1 MRSRED
7 LMVKVREALRHPK
20 ADLLFE
26 IGLEESTP
34 TKAAQRAQQ
43 EGLSN
48 EEEKLVKWIAV
59 FKRDHGDGWFRA
71 LRGIIENTETEN
83 SEMVLTKEEKRSLE
97 SLTKS
102 KVREMTTTF
111 INRGYGRE
119 VAEVLVAR
127 WDVAGISGEFFN
139 QLRNRCEKQPAFD
152 PRKVK
157 EEYLRKYM
165 DACDKGYFLPDLL
178 GMDTDTALENI
189 PDPEPGHESYLLVV
203 NCLPLARLMKF
214 ILVDGKRGE
223 CLMNENNIESV
234 VETPR
239 TLFYW
244 IYDVDAEAGTGSTE
258 GMSAFEAEELI
269 CTGLIEQRRGLT
281 VREAVCL
288 IICDSDS
295 LLNSLGYLC
304 VGSRIEGEFVPALGL
319 LYYRPAEAKV
329 CLTYTHFD
337 GFRGDLWITPT
348 CLKN

>member
-214 ILVDGKRGE
+214 VVVDGERGK
-223 CLMNENNIESV
+223 CLLNENEIEDV
-234 VETPR
+234 VGVPK

-244 IYDVDAEAGTGSTE
+244 RYDVEDGKATCGKKPVDAQKSFGRKKRQA
-258 GMSAFEAEELI
+258 
-269 CTGLIEQRRGLT
+269 LT
-281 VREAVCL
+281 AREVVCL
-288 IICDSDS
+288 AIADSGALKDH
-295 LLNSLGYLC
+295 NVFA
-304 VGSRIEGEFVPALGL
+304 VGSCHGGGNVASLWLSGGEPRL
-319 LYYRPAEAKV
+319 LWHWANSSLSGWGSAS
-329 CLTYTHFD
+329 CLS
-337 GFRGDLWITPT
+337 
-348 CLKN
+348 